1 MNKTFI
7 LALTIAAVSFGCTE
21 DEKEATPSLTNEVV
35 APATTDQAQADTA
48 TIAPENDATAT
59 DEKKMTDTDANTT
72 ETEVET
78 EAVEAPVK

>member
-21 DEKEATPSLTNEVV
+21 DEKEAAPNVTNEVV
-35 APATTDQAQADTA
+35 APATTEQAQVDTA
-48 TIAPENDATAT
+48 TITPENDAAAT
-59 DEKKMTDTDANTT
+59 DEKKMTDTDTNTT
-72 ETEVET
+72 ETGVET